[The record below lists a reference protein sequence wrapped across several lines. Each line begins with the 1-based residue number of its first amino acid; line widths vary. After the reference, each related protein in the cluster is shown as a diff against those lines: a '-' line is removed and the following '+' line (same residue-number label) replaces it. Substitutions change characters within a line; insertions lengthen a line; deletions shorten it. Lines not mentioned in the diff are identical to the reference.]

1 MYKYIKTV
9 LLKVEVNTQMRRDK
23 KMSYSND
30 IFTGLFFISSLKI
43 SVSLLR
49 IQMDRLKYFDRDDL
63 QLCFPIL
70 QREGNNYEN
79 Q

>member
-1 MYKYIKTV
+1 MIF
-9 LLKVEVNTQMRRDK
+9 LLDV
-23 KMSYSND
+23 
-30 IFTGLFFISSLKI
+30 FFISSLKI

>member
-30 IFTGLFFISSLKI
+30 IFTGRFFYLFS
-43 SVSLLR
+43 
-49 IQMDRLKYFDRDDL
+49 
-63 QLCFPIL
+63 
-70 QREGNNYEN
+70 EN
-79 Q
+79 KCQSA